1 MKSLSLIIVQRL
13 SVQGHPGMMYY
24 DFFSTKSARRNNKIK
39 WKNKTEISFIY
50 FVNKHFSFKEPNT
63 GAKAFLLASA
73 C

>member
-1 MKSLSLIIVQRL
+1 M
-13 SVQGHPGMMYY
+13 
-24 DFFSTKSARRNNKIK
+24 K
-39 WKNKTEISFIY
+39 WKNKTGISFIY